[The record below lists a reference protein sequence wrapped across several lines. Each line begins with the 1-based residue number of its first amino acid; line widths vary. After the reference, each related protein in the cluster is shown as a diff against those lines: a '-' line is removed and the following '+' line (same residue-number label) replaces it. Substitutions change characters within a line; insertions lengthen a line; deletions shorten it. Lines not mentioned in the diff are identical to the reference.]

1 MLSALLERAHS
12 SLAWRGR
19 ILYYSCI
26 REKESLGFAVMI
38 ALPLLTLCG
47 MVYFGYT
54 HGIRV
59 DLIQQ
64 REAALEKRAAEIQC
78 LAENI
83 YFEARGEPLAGQYAV
98 AEVTLNRVASPY
110 FPKTVCGVV
119 HQTHWDSRRRRSIGA
134 FSWTEL
140 EELGGPHGPAW
151 RQAMKVATTAYDGLN
166 TPLVPGALYYHATSI
181 KPYWASS
188 RKTVAR
194 IGEHVFYR

>member
-1 MLSALLERAHS
+1 MLGLFIERARS

-19 ILYYSCI
+19 LLYYWCT
-26 REKESLGFAVMI
+26 RERESLAFGLMI
-38 ALPLLTLCG
+38 VLPLLTLCG
-47 MVYFGYT
+47 FVYFGYT

-64 REAALEKRAAEIQC
+64 REAAAQKRVDELQC

-83 YFEARGEPLAGQYAV
+83 YFEARGEPLAGQFAV
-98 AEVTLNRVASPY
+98 AEVTLNRVAAPN
-110 FPKTVCGVV
+110 FPKTICGVV
-119 HQTHWDSRRRRSIGA
+119 HQTHWDARRRRSIGA

-140 EELGGPHGPAW
+140 EVNGPSGAPW
-151 RQAMKVATTAYDGLN
+151 RQAMQVARVVYEGQN
-166 TPLVPGALYYHATSI
+166 QPVVPGALYYHATSI
-181 KPYWASS
+181 KPYWAKS